1 MALYSQQRIRSVYEL
16 VNRHEPFWPH
26 IIEWKLAA
34 KNKVEVLPKIPANAD
49 SALYQTQVTTR
60 SPMGAIIY
68 ECAGILIDDGW
79 IRILG
84 SGDSKLNR
92 SMPAWNKG
100 KSITNY
106 GDAAGFYLVA
116 DDVLGGFFAVNGG
129 GFGEETRGKV
139 YYFDPSSLEWENLDV
154 TYSDFINFCFN
165 GDLELFYKGLRWT
178 NWRNDVRTLDPDKG
192 FTFFPFLFTKEGK
205 DIDKASKAPVPI
217 QELWDFHLGNK

>member
-1 MALYSQQRIRSVYEL
+1 MGLYSQQRIRSVNEL

-26 IIEWKLAA
+26 IIEWKLVA
-34 KNKVEVLPKIPANAD
+34 KNKVEVLPKIPVNAD

-84 SGDSKLNR
+84 SGDSRMNR

-100 KSITNY
+100 KSIINY
-106 GDAAGFYLVA
+106 GDAAVFYLVA

-139 YYFDPSSLEWENLDV
+139 YYFHPTSLQWENLHM
-154 TYSDFINFCFN
+154 TYAQFIQFCFSS
-165 GDLELFYKGLRWT
+165 DLELFYKGSRWT
-178 NWRNDVRTLDPDKG
+178 NWRSDVGALDPDNG
-192 FTFFPFLFTKEGK
+192 FSIFPPLFTEEGK
-205 DIDKASKAPVPI
+205 DVNKATKAPVPM
-217 QELWDFHLGNK
+217 QELWDITLGKK